1 MNPRLTLAQL
11 RMFVATAETGGFGAA
26 AAELNMSQS
35 TISEAVKGLERTL
48 GTLVFRRT
56 SGGIQLTAAGDVAL
70 NYARTALEAASDLE
84 RAVKDMS
91 ALHLTGTLTVATY
104 RSLGVHLLT
113 PILGFLR
120 STHPLLEVK
129 VMDAELDGES
139 GQRFIREGQVDVGL
153 IQLTES
159 NDLLTWPLLDDEY
172 WAVFPIRRG
181 KRPVQWSELREQPLL
196 LPPDSSCYTAI
207 RAHLATHLGQEYS
220 VLEIA
225 DDDVIFS
232 MVEHGLGLTVMPR
245 LATLPLRDGLVALPL
260 PNPVHRSIG
269 VAVKPGRAGLPHI
282 QAFLKAMQAHKTA
295 VTLPTPLQ
303 LKSS

>member
-48 GTLVFRRT
+48 GTPVFRRT
-56 SGGIQLTAAGDVAL
+56 PSGIQLTDAGDVAL
-70 NYARTALEAASDLE
+70 SYARTALGAADDLE
-84 RAVKDMS
+84 RAVKDMA
-91 ALHLTGTLTVATY
+91 ALQLTGTLSVATY
-104 RSLGVHLLT
+104 RSLGIHLLA
-113 PILGFLR
+113 PILSFLR
-120 STHPLLEVK
+120 SAHPLLEVR
-129 VMDAELDGES
+129 VVDAELDGES

-172 WAVFPIRRG
+172 WAVFPIQRG
-181 KRPVQWSELREQPLL
+181 KRHMQWSELREQPLL
-196 LPPDSSCYTAI
+196 LPPNSNCYTAL
-207 RAHLATHLGQEYS
+207 RAHLSAHLGQKYS
-220 VLEIA
+220 TLEVA

-245 LATLPLRDGLVALPL
+245 LATLPLRSGLVALPL
-260 PNPVHRSIG
+260 PNPLYRSIG

-282 QAFLKAMQAHKTA
+282 RAFLKAMQAHKAAATM
-295 VTLPTPLQ
+295 PTPLQ